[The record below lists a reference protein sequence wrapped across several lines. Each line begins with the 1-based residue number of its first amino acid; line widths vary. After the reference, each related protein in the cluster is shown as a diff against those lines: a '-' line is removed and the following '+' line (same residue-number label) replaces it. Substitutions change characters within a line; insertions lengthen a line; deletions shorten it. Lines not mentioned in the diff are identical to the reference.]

1 MLTKIGQLSQE
12 LARTNPWWRGPDWQ
26 ARDPDLR
33 RAEMSELSYESPA
46 LCDLPV
52 GNVYV
57 LRGPRRVGKTVA
69 VKQRIARLIADGVEP
84 RAIVRVAADGWDD
97 SDIRN
102 LPQTPRLP
110 RLADGTRR
118 WWFIDEASAVKGDW
132 AAQVKWLRDNDPEF
146 SLDTVVLSGSD
157 APALTEAIGRLS
169 GRRGRNDDLARTML
183 PIGFRTF
190 VTLTEFDVPSVDAI
204 ALDDVHSPRARE
216 AIDALLPWLDIL
228 VHAWETYLEYGGFP
242 VSVSAAKRGDAL
254 PTDFANDL
262 FDVVFRDAFAAS
274 NLSESKTA
282 ALYSR
287 VVEGM
292 GNPVNITSIANDLGI
307 PFHTVVRHTEYLR
320 DSFLSWTCSR
330 RAENTWLA
338 LEGAQ
343 EKIYASDP
351 LLARLM
357 HVRNQHR
364 PDVDPTILAEM
375 QIGMAIRRRQV
386 AAGATWTGED
396 RLFYW
401 RTPTRKEIDFVSED
415 LGGAA
420 VEGKYTEQRWRQ
432 ESATVNASQWRGV
445 LATRNVLDTDSRDK
459 AWAVPAA
466 LLAYIID
473 T

>member
-1 MLTKIGQLSQE
+1 
-12 LARTNPWWRGPDWQ
+12 
-26 ARDPDLR
+26 
-33 RAEMSELSYESPA
+33 
-46 LCDLPV
+46 
-52 GNVYV
+52 
-57 LRGPRRVGKTVA
+57 
-69 VKQRIARLIADGVEP
+69 
-84 RAIVRVAADGWDD
+84 
-97 SDIRN
+97 
-102 LPQTPRLP
+102 
-110 RLADGTRR
+110 
-118 WWFIDEASAVKGDW
+118 
-132 AAQVKWLRDNDPEF
+132 
-146 SLDTVVLSGSD
+146 
-157 APALTEAIGRLS
+157 
-169 GRRGRNDDLARTML
+169 
-183 PIGFRTF
+183 
-190 VTLTEFDVPSVDAI
+190 
-204 ALDDVHSPRARE
+204 
-216 AIDALLPWLDIL
+216 
-228 VHAWETYLEYGGFP
+228 
-242 VSVSAAKRGDAL
+242 
-254 PTDFANDL
+254 
-262 FDVVFRDAFAAS
+262 
-274 NLSESKTA
+274 
-282 ALYSR
+282 
-287 VVEGM
+287 
-292 GNPVNITSIANDLGI
+292 
-307 PFHTVVRHTEYLR
+307 VRHTEYLR

-330 RAENTWLA
+330 RAANTWLA
-338 LEGAQ
+338 LVGAQ